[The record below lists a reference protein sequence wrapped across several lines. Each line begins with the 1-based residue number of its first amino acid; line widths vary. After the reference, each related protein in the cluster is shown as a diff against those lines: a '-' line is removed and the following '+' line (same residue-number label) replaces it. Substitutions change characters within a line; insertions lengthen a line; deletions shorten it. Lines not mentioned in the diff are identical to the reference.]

1 MQVRA
6 QWSLLRLPSRSLS
19 YAKIHNIFKSKPTFT
34 KFSFKSKPT
43 FAKILFKSKPTFT
56 KILFK
61 SKPTF
66 AKIPFKSKPTC
77 YISDTNPNKSILLIT
92 CG

>member
-43 FAKILFKSKPTFT
+43 FT

-77 YISDTNPNKSILLIT
+77 YISDTNPSKSILLIT

>member
-19 YAKIHNIFKSKPTFT
+19 YAKIHNIFKSKPTF
-34 KFSFKSKPT
+34 
-43 FAKILFKSKPTFT
+43 A

>member
-43 FAKILFKSKPTFT
+43 FAKI
-56 KILFK
+56 
-61 SKPTF
+61 
-66 AKIPFKSKPTC
+66 PFKSKPTC
-77 YISDTNPNKSILLIT
+77 YISETNPNKSILLIT

>member
-43 FAKILFKSKPTFT
+43 FT
-56 KILFK
+56 
-61 SKPTF
+61 
-66 AKIPFKSKPTC
+66 KIPFKSKPTC

>member
-6 QWSLLRLPSRSLS
+6 QWSLFRLPSRSLS

-43 FAKILFKSKPTFT
+43 FAKI
-56 KILFK
+56 
-61 SKPTF
+61 
-66 AKIPFKSKPTC
+66 PFKSKPTC
-77 YISDTNPNKSILLIT
+77 YIFDTNPNKSILLIT

>member
-6 QWSLLRLPSRSLS
+6 QWSLLRLPSRSLF

-43 FAKILFKSKPTFT
+43 FT
-56 KILFK
+56 KILVQIQTNFYQILVQIQTNLLYFRHK
-61 SKPTF
+61 SKQINTVDNLW
-66 AKIPFKSKPTC
+66 
-77 YISDTNPNKSILLIT
+77 ISA
-92 CG
+92 